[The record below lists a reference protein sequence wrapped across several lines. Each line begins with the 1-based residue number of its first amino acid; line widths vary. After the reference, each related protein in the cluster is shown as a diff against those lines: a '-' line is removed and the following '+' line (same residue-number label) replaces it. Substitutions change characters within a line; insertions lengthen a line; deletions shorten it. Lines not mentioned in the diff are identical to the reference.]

1 MPCANLAV
9 STILVQPFAL
19 TWYCTWQVRGVR
31 HVVFESV
38 AAGAAHTV
46 AVTNDGAVYTTGR
59 AVTTGDTCLAG

>member
-1 MPCANLAV
+1 M
-9 STILVQPFAL
+9 
-19 TWYCTWQVRGVR
+19 R